1 MDKNEIKESTESLIN
16 FLDKKAEWL
25 GWRIATEIS
34 SADTSSILHELSQEI
49 SKTNLTLNKINDNLK
64 KIAEKE

>member
-1 MDKNEIKESTESLIN
+1 MENNKITECTESLIS

-34 SADTSSILHELSQEI
+34 SADTSSILHELTQEI

-64 KIAEKE
+64 KKLLK